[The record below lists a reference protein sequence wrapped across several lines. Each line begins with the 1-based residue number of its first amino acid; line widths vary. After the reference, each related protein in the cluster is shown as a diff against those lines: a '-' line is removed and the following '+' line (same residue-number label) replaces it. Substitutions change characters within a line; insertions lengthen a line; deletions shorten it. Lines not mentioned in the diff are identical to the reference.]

1 MFYFV
6 SSYASGVDIVN
17 GVPYGVT
24 AASEEGNGF
33 SDIKVGVEFNG
44 LLLSDLSQKQYIIWD
59 F

>member
-1 MFYFV
+1 MFCFV
-6 SSYASGVDIVN
+6 SSHAAGVDILN
-17 GVPYGVT
+17 GVPYGAT

-44 LLLSDLSQKQYIIWD
+44 LLLSYLSQKQYMIWD